1 MYKAR
6 IWSRLWHGFF
16 RCHSRRF
23 DAEKKVSVV
32 EPAAAAAAACRLLA
46 LMALIK
52 LSTLVTGGDSCFC
65 NGQTL
70 TTLASEYQDSSC
82 DRLRNVDAVM
92 ECRIVSTQMVPTS
105 ITAQN
110 LYLTFFDTIPA
121 AAAAAGRNLFGAAKC
136 KREPILELD
145 IGGLRYVP
153 QKQLA
158 RSLEGYKSKQAQE
171 QDQHHGRSTQVKHY
185 FPNQLQRRN

>member
-32 EPAAAAAAACRLLA
+32 EAAPTCRLLA

-70 TTLASEYQDSSC
+70 TTLVSEYQDTSC

-92 ECRIVSTQMVPTS
+92 ECRIVSTQIVPTS
-105 ITAQN
+105 TTAQN
-110 LYLTFFDTIPA
+110 LYLTFFDTIP

-145 IGGLRYVP
+145 IDRLCYIP
-153 QKQLA
+153 QKP
-158 RSLEGYKSKQAQE
+158 LEGYKSKQAQE
-171 QDQHHGRSTQVKHY
+171 QDQHHGRSTPRKHY
-185 FPNQLQRRN
+185 FPNQSSAQKKLE

>member
-32 EPAAAAAAACRLLA
+32 EAAAACRLLA

-70 TTLASEYQDSSC
+70 TTIVSEYQDSSC
-82 DRLRNVDAVM
+82 DRLRNIDAVM

-105 ITAQN
+105 TTAQN
-110 LYLTFFDTIPA
+110 LCLTFFDTIPP
-121 AAAAAGRNLFGAAKC
+121 AAAAGRNLFGAAKC

-145 IGGLRYVP
+145 IGRLCYIP
-153 QKQLA
+153 QKPLA
-158 RSLEGYKSKQAQE
+158 RSLARGIQE
-171 QDQHHGRSTQVKHY
+171 QDQHHGRSTPRKHS
-185 FPNQLQRRN
+185 FPNQ